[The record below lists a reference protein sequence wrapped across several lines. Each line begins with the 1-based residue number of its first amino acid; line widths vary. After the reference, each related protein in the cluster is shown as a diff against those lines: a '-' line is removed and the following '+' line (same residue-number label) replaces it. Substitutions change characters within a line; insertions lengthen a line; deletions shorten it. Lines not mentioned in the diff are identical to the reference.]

1 MNYPRWVKDEAIGR
15 SGSNDNPTRATW
27 FPIRN
32 KGPIPQAYTF
42 V

>member
-1 MNYPRWVKDEAIGR
+1 MKLLAAQVQTAIRLAQLG
-15 SGSNDNPTRATW
+15 